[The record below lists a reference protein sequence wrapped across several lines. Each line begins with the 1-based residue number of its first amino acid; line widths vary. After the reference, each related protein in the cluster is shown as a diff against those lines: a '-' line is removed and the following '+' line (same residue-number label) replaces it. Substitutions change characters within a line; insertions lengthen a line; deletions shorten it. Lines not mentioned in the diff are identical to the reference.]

1 MNLLWVQPD
10 IGYMKLD
17 IQSYGNVDNKSDI
30 LAPFNSSMTDEGRDQ
45 YEAMKQEAEYYPK
58 KEIMVFQKKAQ
69 VFDIAYERDFNDKI
83 DHGVML
89 QNSIASD

>member
-1 MNLLWVQPD
+1 
-10 IGYMKLD
+10 
-17 IQSYGNVDNKSDI
+17 
-30 LAPFNSSMTDEGRDQ
+30 MTDEGRDE

-89 QNSIASD
+89 